1 MIRSNRTKKNMRY
14 LICMFCFVG
23 VLKMRAQQ
31 EPNFTMY
38 NFNLNIINP
47 AYVSVKKHAEAS
59 LSYRSQWTGVPYA
72 PNTSVLSYV
81 APIHD
86 RLGFGLSVVNDEI
99 FILNK
104 TDAAFDLAYEVQFS
118 DEYYVHFGL
127 KASVGFVDL
136 NLTKAGAPDRDTKF
150 SQNESY
156 VTPTIGAG
164 IYLSHPQYYISLS
177 TPNASKVE
185 RYALEV
191 DAPEIVVNYL
201 HVYFGGGYIMEFNDD
216 FSLIPAIMS
225 RFVAGATATYDL
237 STTLEYQQKLKA
249 GLNYRW
255 KESVSI
261 YTMFSSKSNFN
272 FGFAYDMNVSEI
284 AKVNTH
290 GSLELLLRYKW
301 N

>member
-1 MIRSNRTKKNMRY
+1 MNSRNRTMINMRI
-14 LICMFCFVG
+14 LICVFCFASAIK
-23 VLKMRAQQ
+23 LTAQQ

-47 AYVSVKKHAEAS
+47 AYVSVNKHAEAS
-59 LSYRSQWTGVPYA
+59 LSYRSQWTGVPDA
-72 PNTSVLSYV
+72 PNTSVIAYT

-99 FILNK
+99 YILNK
-104 TDAAFDLAYEVQFS
+104 TDASFDLAYEVQFS

-127 KASVGFVDL
+127 KASVSFVNL
-136 NLTKAGAPDRDTKF
+136 NLTTAGAPDRDMVF
-150 SQNESY
+150 SENESY
-156 VTPTIGAG
+156 ATPTIGAG
-164 IYLSHPQYYISLS
+164 IYLSHPKYYLSLS
-177 TPNASKVE
+177 TPSASKVE
-185 RYALEV
+185 RYSVAV
-191 DAPEIVVNYL
+191 DAPEIIVNYL